1 MAMDERRGKERVQ
14 WTTTIIISSSLKS
27 YEIATALENR
37 SHKVRYSDTLESGSI
52 VFSLSGT
59 VYLLI
64 VFTQGFCLFVW

>member
-1 MAMDERRGKERVQ
+1 MFVFLK
-14 WTTTIIISSSLKS
+14 ILFKS